1 MTLTPFITTESF
13 LIPSLGLLLKMML
26 LLAFLAEGAEYG
38 GENLIREESLEAE
51 SQEERTA
58 DTAGGKLNSQPEEE
72 EQTSSTEQS
81 SWDPEVE
88 HAHMLNYMYTLSPH
102 SFKGCKRRAFLS
114 RNLKC
119 PRLDSTA
126 LLLLLLANL
135 AVVKVASC

>member
-1 MTLTPFITTESF
+1 MTLMPFITTESF
-13 LIPSLGLLLKMML
+13 LIPSLGLLLKIML
-26 LLAFLAEGAEYG
+26 LLTFLAEGAEYG

-81 SWDPEVE
+81 SLDPEVE

-102 SFKGCKRRAFLS
+102 GFIILMSKTLPQELKS
-114 RNLKC
+114 R
-119 PRLDSTA
+119 SS
-126 LLLLLLANL
+126 
-135 AVVKVASC
+135 VACG